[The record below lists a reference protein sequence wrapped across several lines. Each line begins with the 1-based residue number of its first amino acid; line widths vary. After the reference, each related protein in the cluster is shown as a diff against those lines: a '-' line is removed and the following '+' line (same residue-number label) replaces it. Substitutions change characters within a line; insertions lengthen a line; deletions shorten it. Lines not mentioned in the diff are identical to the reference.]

1 MKTIVP
7 ITLEELQ
14 CFKNE
19 PHITM
24 YLPSTDITLMA
35 CVKLPK
41 RIMERITVRG
51 TCWCIGGWNT
61 DNGFANISIKGK
73 TRKMHRVVF
82 TLIRGPIPE
91 GHVID
96 HVREICQHRNCS
108 NPWHHEPVTDHINTV
123 RGNAKLYE
131 ARA

>member
-7 ITLEELQ
+7 ITLEELE
-14 CFKNE
+14 CFKTE
-19 PHITM
+19 PHEDR
-24 YLPSTDITLMA
+24 YLPTKVGSILA
-35 CVKLPK
+35 HIRLPK
-41 RIMERITVRG
+41 RIMNRITVKG

-61 DNGFANISIKGK
+61 DNGFANISINGK

-82 TLIRGPIPE
+82 TLIRGLIPD

-96 HVREICQHRNCS
+96 HVKELCEHRNCA
-108 NPWHHEPVTDHINTV
+108 NPWHHEPVTVHDNTK
-123 RGNAKLYE
+123 RGNAVLFE